1 MNERIGH
8 VPTQPGRFRLAREL
22 RGLTQ
27 TEVVSRM
34 LEPITF
40 AALSQIESGKTRP
53 QEGTVR
59 QLALA
64 LDVPHGFFSLPMPTD
79 VDAGEMAFFRDL
91 RATSVRDRR
100 RASALAVV
108 VHDLLCVIEN
118 EAILPE
124 FDLGAAPTLR
134 SSQESVAEQ
143 AAQWLRRSWSL
154 GEEPISNLVREM
166 ERHGVAVVRLTMGT
180 REVDAFSVQFDQRPL
195 VLLTNDKPSYV
206 RSRFDAAHELGH
218 IVLHRSARETSR
230 ELERQAHEFASALL
244 LPRSVALEELPRAMD
259 GSGWTKLAQL
269 KRKWGISIAALLF
282 RSKDLGLLSP
292 IEFKNAMRYMSV
304 RGWRKMEPGD
314 REMGPPEV
322 PVLVE
327 RSIRAIELNSGISLA
342 QLTELAMVP
351 LEDMKEVVLAS
362 RDIRPG
368 VDL

>member
-1 MNERIGH
+1 MSKSTGH
-8 VPTQPGRFRLAREL
+8 VPTHPGRFRLAREL

-27 TEVVSRM
+27 AEVVARM
-34 LEPITF
+34 LDPITF

-53 QEGTVR
+53 QEGTVG

-64 LDVPHGFFSLPMPTD
+64 LDVPSGFFSLPMPTD
-79 VDAGEMAFFRDL
+79 AGTGELAFFRDL

-100 RASALAVV
+100 KASALAVV
-108 VHDLLCVIEN
+108 VHDLLGVIEN
-118 EAILPE
+118 HAMLPE
-124 FDLGAAPTLR
+124 FDVGTPPSNGSNR
-134 SSQESVAEQ
+134 ESVAEQ
-143 AAQWLRRSWSL
+143 AAQWLRQSWSL

-166 ERHGVAVVRLTMGT
+166 ERHGIAIVRLTMGV

-195 VLLTNDKPSYV
+195 VLLTDDKRSYV

-218 IVLHRSARETSR
+218 IVLHRSQRQTSR
-230 ELERQAHEFASALL
+230 ELERQAQDFASAFL

-259 GSGWTKLAQL
+259 GSGWAKLAQL
-269 KRKWGISIAALLF
+269 KRRWGISIAALLF

-292 IEFKNAMRYMSV
+292 LEYTNAMRYMSV

-322 PVLVE
+322 PVLME
-327 RSIRAIELNSGISLA
+327 RSIRAIELNSDISLE
-342 QLTELAMVP
+342 QLTEMAMVP
-351 LEDMKEVVLAS
+351 LEDMQEVVVAS
-362 RDIRPG
+362 RDSRPG

>member
-1 MNERIGH
+1 MSEPIGH

-27 TEVVSRM
+27 TEVVARM
-34 LEPITF
+34 AEPITF

-53 QEGTVR
+53 LEGTVR
-59 QLALA
+59 QLAVA
-64 LDVPHGFFSLPMPTD
+64 LEVPNGFFSLPMPTNVDTGD
-79 VDAGEMAFFRDL
+79 VTFFRDL

-108 VHDLLCVIEN
+108 VHDLLNVIEN

-124 FDLGAAPTLR
+124 FDLNATAPPR
-134 SSQESVAEQ
+134 DGRGSVAEQ
-143 AAQWLRRSWSL
+143 AAQWLRQSWSL

-166 ERHGVAVVRLTMGT
+166 ERHGVAVVRLTMGVK
-180 REVDAFSVQFDQRPL
+180 EVDAFSVQFDQRPL
-195 VLLTNDKPSYV
+195 VLLTDDKRSYV

-218 IVLHRSARETSR
+218 LVLHRSARETSR
-230 ELERQAHEFASALL
+230 ELEQQANEFASALL
-244 LPRSVALEELPRAMD
+244 LPRTVALEELPRAMD

-269 KRKWGISIAALLF
+269 KRRWGISIAALLF

-322 PVLVE
+322 PVLME
-327 RSIRAIELNSGISLA
+327 RSIRAIELNSGVSLE
-342 QLTELAMVP
+342 QLAELAMVP

-362 RDIRPG
+362 RDSRPG